1 MSLQG
6 KAMAHQVVM
15 DSLPNI
21 SDAYSNAIVNA
32 PTAPIDELE
41 NTTLILFTN
50 FVRAHAKKRMI
61 LKDKE
66 LTFDWIWGN
75 KAMVFELAHR
85 FLKEHM
91 YPLIDVIMDETRELL
106 STLFL
111 QAIMNKYALFRKL
124 SMYCV
129 LYFTRLTNTP
139 VSFIAQQVP

>member
-41 NTTLILFTN
+41 NTTLIRFTN

-66 LTFDWIWGN
+66 LTFDWIW
-75 KAMVFELAHR
+75 
-85 FLKEHM
+85 EHM

-111 QAIMNKYALFRKL
+111 QAIMNKYALFRKP